1 MTEKTGTE
9 ISEVM
14 DNDFKYSKDDICKIC
29 GVSERTFS
37 NFLASQILTE
47 QDFISV
53 GARHKKLYKENVL
66 KQFQAWLMKNQ
77 INQGIQIE
85 QIKNNI
91 GRVSDIENFKYSKE
105 DICNLCG
112 VSDTT
117 FERFL
122 ASSQASVMEA
132 IAERDFIIVGPRN
145 KHYYNENVLKQ
156 FQAWLMK
163 NQINQGVQVRQVKA
177 NVENNV
183 KLGLSFQEIVASG
196 NIEAMRELT
205 TFAMNACAEVA
216 RNKQLEAEKKALE
229 EKGKQLMLDYQNE
242 KKEHQKDKE
251 LVLHKYLTATQI
263 KDAIWKEYG
272 KRIIV
277 SKIIKR
283 IPIED
288 NDILYKPFM
297 NGNYT
302 GQQPVYHPNVLDK
315 ICEIME

>member
-1 MTEKTGTE
+1 MAEETGTE
-9 ISEVM
+9 ISEAM

-29 GVSERTFS
+29 GVVEKTFRRYLAVTSLS
-37 NFLASQILTE
+37 NRDSMV
-47 QDFISV
+47 V
-53 GARHKKLYKENVL
+53 GSSH
-66 KQFQAWLMKNQ
+66 KQF
-77 INQGIQIE
+77 
-85 QIKNNI
+85 
-91 GRVSDIENFKYSKE
+91 
-105 DICNLCG
+105 
-112 VSDTT
+112 
-117 FERFL
+117 
-122 ASSQASVMEA
+122 
-132 IAERDFIIVGPRN
+132 
-145 KHYYNENVLKQ
+145 YNENVLKQ

-177 NVENNV
+177 NVESNV

-196 NIEAMRELT
+196 NIEAMKELT

-216 RNKQLEAEKKALE
+216 RNKQLEAEKKMLE
-229 EKGKQLMLDYQNE
+229 EQGKQLMLDYQNE

-263 KDAIWKEYG
+263 KDTIWKEYG

-277 SKIIKR
+277 SKVIKR

-288 NDILYKPFM
+288 NDILYKPFI

-315 ICEIME
+315 IREIME

>member
-1 MTEKTGTE
+1 MEEIKIMTEKTGTE

-29 GVSERTFS
+29 GVVEKTFRRYLAGTSLS
-37 NFLASQILTE
+37 NRDSMV
-47 QDFISV
+47 V
-53 GARHKKLYKENVL
+53 GSSH
-66 KQFQAWLMKNQ
+66 KQF
-77 INQGIQIE
+77 
-85 QIKNNI
+85 
-91 GRVSDIENFKYSKE
+91 
-105 DICNLCG
+105 
-112 VSDTT
+112 
-117 FERFL
+117 
-122 ASSQASVMEA
+122 
-132 IAERDFIIVGPRN
+132 
-145 KHYYNENVLKQ
+145 YNENVLKQ

-196 NIEAMRELT
+196 NIEAMKELT

-229 EKGKQLMLDYQNE
+229 EQGKQLMLDYQNE

-263 KDAIWKEYG
+263 KDTIWKEYG

-277 SKIIKR
+277 SKVIKR
-283 IPIED
+283 IPIDD
-288 NDILYKPFM
+288 NDILYKPFT

-315 ICEIME
+315 IREIME

>member
-9 ISEVM
+9 ISEAM

-29 GVSERTFS
+29 GVSDRTFS
-37 NFLASQILTE
+37 NFIASQILTE

-53 GARHKKLYKENVL
+53 GARHKKLYKENAL
-66 KQFQAWLMKNQ
+66 KQFQIWLMKNQ
-77 INQGIQIE
+77 INQGIQVE
-85 QIKNNI
+85 QVKNNI
-91 GRVSDIENFKYSKE
+91 GKVSDIENFKYSKD

-112 VSDTT
+112 VIDRT

-122 ASSQASVMEA
+122 ASSQVSAMSP
-132 IAERDFIIVGPRN
+132 IAERDYIIVGPRN
-145 KHYYNENVLKQ
+145 KHFYNENVLKQ

-163 NQINQGVQVRQVKA
+163 NQINQGVQVKQVKA

-229 EKGKQLMLDYQNE
+229 EQGKQLMLDYQNE

-263 KDAIWKEYG
+263 KDTIWKEYG

-315 ICEIME
+315 IREIME